1 MRPAS
6 TVRRRPRLILM
17 TTLVAAAVAGCTAGP
32 SARPAVIDN
41 DGKPTS
47 ATPPAAQQ
55 VPLPPLNEPRSPSIK
70 WEDCDEAT
78 RQRLGQPSVPDTLK
92 FSCGKVPTT
101 LDAPDL
107 PGRGISRL
115 SVVKA
120 GDGPIPLVVVN
131 DVDGEPGSL
140 YAARLAAALPP
151 EYLRK
156 FSLVGVDRRGTGT
169 SGAVQCVPAEI
180 RTDLL
185 GGDPSAADLEAVVD
199 AARKA
204 GQQCAIELDD
214 SQVAM
219 DSWRTAGDLEALR
232 EQLGLDRLHALGRGD
247 GSKVLAEYAVRYP
260 AQVGR
265 VMLDGLP
272 DPAPDAAAIQES
284 VAASAQATL
293 DAFGADCI
301 AKGCPIGD
309 ARAAVTAV
317 ADRLRNA
324 PATTAD
330 GVEITPGIALYAVYS
345 GLAQRSRWVELAE
358 ALKTAQTGD
367 ITPLAAFAD
376 PVLKDTRAHPSRLDG
391 TLATKCNDSATRL
404 SAEELTRVTTTLR
417 DKYPQFGV
425 LAAQQLA
432 WCSPWPV
439 RREPLPPAGA
449 PGAPPILVAGT
460 ATDPVTPEQGTGRA
474 ADQMPSAVTITW
486 QGAGHGAL
494 PLSPCVTD
502 ATRAFLIDGKI
513 PVDGTLCP
521 A

>member
-17 TTLVAAAVAGCTAGP
+17 TAVAAVLAGCTAGP
-32 SARPAVIDN
+32 SVRPAVIDN
-41 DGKPTS
+41 DGKT
-47 ATPPAAQQ
+47 TPGSSTAPQQ
-55 VPLPPLNEPRSPSIK
+55 VPLPPLTEPRSPSIK
-70 WEDCDEAT
+70 WDGCDEAT
-78 RQRLGQPSVPDTLK
+78 RQRLGLPSVPDTLK
-92 FSCGKVPTT
+92 FSCARVPTT

-107 PGRGISRL
+107 PGRGLSRL
-115 SVVKA
+115 SVVKT

-156 FSLVGVDRRGTGT
+156 FSLIGVDRRGTGA
-169 SGAVQCVPAEI
+169 SMPVQCIPGEI
-180 RTDLL
+180 RAELL
-185 GGDPSAADLEAVVD
+185 GADPAAGDLEPVVD

-219 DSWRTAGDLEALR
+219 DSWRAAGDLEELR
-232 EQLGLDRLHALGRGD
+232 EQLGMDKLHALGRGD
-247 GSKVLAEYAVRYP
+247 GSKVLAEYAVRFP

-272 DPAPDAAAIQES
+272 DPAADAAAVQES

-301 AKGCPIGD
+301 ARGCPIGD

-317 ADRLRNA
+317 ADRLRGA
-324 PATTAD
+324 PATTTD
-330 GVEITPGIALYAVYS
+330 GVEVTSGIAIYAVHA

-367 ITPLAAFAD
+367 VTPLAAFAE
-376 PVLKDTRAHPSRLDG
+376 PVLKDSRARPTRLDG

-425 LAAQQLA
+425 FAARQLA

>member
-17 TTLVAAAVAGCTAGP
+17 TAVAAVLAGCTAGP
-32 SARPAVIDN
+32 SVRPAVIDN
-41 DGKPTS
+41 DGKT
-47 ATPPAAQQ
+47 TPGSSTAPQQ
-55 VPLPPLNEPRSPSIK
+55 VPLPPLTEPRSPSIK
-70 WEDCDEAT
+70 WDGCDEAT
-78 RQRLGQPSVPDTLK
+78 RQRLGLPSVPDTLK
-92 FSCGKVPTT
+92 FSCARVPTT

-107 PGRGISRL
+107 PGRGLSRL
-115 SVVKA
+115 SVVKT

-156 FSLVGVDRRGTGT
+156 FSLIGVDRRGTGA
-169 SGAVQCVPAEI
+169 SMPVQCIPGEI
-180 RTDLL
+180 RAELL
-185 GGDPSAADLEAVVD
+185 GADPAAGDLEPVVD

-219 DSWRTAGDLEALR
+219 DSWRAAGDLEELR
-232 EQLGLDRLHALGRGD
+232 EQLGMDKLHALGRGD
-247 GSKVLAEYAVRYP
+247 GSKVLAEYAVRFP

-272 DPAPDAAAIQES
+272 DPAADAAAVQES

-301 AKGCPIGD
+301 ARGCPIGD

-317 ADRLRNA
+317 ADRLRGA
-324 PATTAD
+324 PATTTD
-330 GVEITPGIALYAVYS
+330 GVEVTSGIAIYAVHA

-367 ITPLAAFAD
+367 VTPLAAFAE
-376 PVLKDTRAHPSRLDG
+376 PVLKDSRARPTRLDG

-425 LAAQQLA
+425 FAA
-432 WCSPWPV
+432 
-439 RREPLPPAGA
+439 
-449 PGAPPILVAGT
+449 
-460 ATDPVTPEQGTGRA
+460 
-474 ADQMPSAVTITW
+474 
-486 QGAGHGAL
+486 
-494 PLSPCVTD
+494 
-502 ATRAFLIDGKI
+502 
-513 PVDGTLCP
+513 
-521 A
+521 

>member
-1 MRPAS
+1 MPESEDQPVRPAS

-17 TTLVAAAVAGCTAGP
+17 TAVAAVLAGCTAGP
-32 SARPAVIDN
+32 SVRPAVIDN
-41 DGKPTS
+41 DGKT
-47 ATPPAAQQ
+47 TPGSSTAPQQ
-55 VPLPPLNEPRSPSIK
+55 VPLPPLTEPRSPSIK
-70 WEDCDEAT
+70 WDGCDEAT
-78 RQRLGQPSVPDTLK
+78 RQRLGLPSVPDTLK
-92 FSCGKVPTT
+92 FSCARVPTT

-107 PGRGISRL
+107 PGRGLSRL
-115 SVVKA
+115 SVVKT

-156 FSLVGVDRRGTGT
+156 FSLIGVDRRGTGA
-169 SGAVQCVPAEI
+169 SMPVQCIPGEI
-180 RTDLL
+180 RAELL
-185 GGDPSAADLEAVVD
+185 GADPAAGDLEPVVD

-219 DSWRTAGDLEALR
+219 DSWRAAGDLEELR
-232 EQLGLDRLHALGRGD
+232 EQLGMDKLHALGRGD
-247 GSKVLAEYAVRYP
+247 GSKVLAEYAVRFP

-272 DPAPDAAAIQES
+272 DPAADAAAVQES

-301 AKGCPIGD
+301 ARGCPIGD

-317 ADRLRNA
+317 ADRLRGA
-324 PATTAD
+324 PATTTD
-330 GVEITPGIALYAVYS
+330 GVEVTSGIAIYAVHA

-367 ITPLAAFAD
+367 VTPLAAFAE
-376 PVLKDTRAHPSRLDG
+376 PVLKDSRARPTRLDG

-425 LAAQQLA
+425 FAA
-432 WCSPWPV
+432 
-439 RREPLPPAGA
+439 
-449 PGAPPILVAGT
+449 
-460 ATDPVTPEQGTGRA
+460 
-474 ADQMPSAVTITW
+474 
-486 QGAGHGAL
+486 
-494 PLSPCVTD
+494 
-502 ATRAFLIDGKI
+502 
-513 PVDGTLCP
+513 
-521 A
+521 

>member
-17 TTLVAAAVAGCTAGP
+17 TTLVTAVLAGCTAGP
-32 SARPAVIDN
+32 SVRPAVIDN
-41 DGKPTS
+41 DGKPTGG
-47 ATPPAAQQ
+47 APPAAQQ
-55 VPLPPLNEPRSPSIK
+55 VPLPPLNEPQSPSIK
-70 WEDCDEAT
+70 WEDCDDAT

-92 FSCGKVPTT
+92 FSCARVPTT

-107 PGRGISRL
+107 PGRGLSRIA
-115 SVVKA
+115 VVKA

-140 YAARLAAALPP
+140 YAARLAASLPP
-151 EYLRK
+151 EYLQK
-156 FSLVGVDRRGTGT
+156 FSLVGVDRRGTGM
-169 SGAVQCVPAEI
+169 SAPVQCIPAEI

-185 GGDPSAADLEAVVD
+185 GGDPTASDLEAVVD

-219 DSWRTAGDLEALR
+219 DSWRTAGDLDEVR

-247 GSKVLAEYAVRYP
+247 GSKVLAEYAVRFP

-265 VMLDGLP
+265 MMLDGLP
-272 DPAPDAAAIQES
+272 DPGADSAAVGES
-284 VAASAQATL
+284 IAASAQSTL

-301 AKGCPIGD
+301 ARGCPIGD
-309 ARAAVTAV
+309 ARSAVNAV
-317 ADRLRNA
+317 ADRLRSA
-324 PATTAD
+324 SAVTTD
-330 GVEITPGIALYAVYS
+330 GVDITPGIAMYALYS

-358 ALKTAQTGD
+358 ALKAAQTGD
-367 ITPLAAFAD
+367 VTPLAAFAE
-376 PVLKDTRAHPSRLDG
+376 PVLKDTRARPSRLDG

-404 SAEELTRVTTTLR
+404 SAEELTRLTTTLR

-494 PLSPCVTD
+494 GLSPCVTD